1 MARREAQKDLRKVS
15 LHIGPSF
22 DAAWENVLLP
32 WFQAAAR
39 ASWQQQLP
47 TLVLVPLRS
56 HAYAIKSRLLDHSVS
71 ALGIRFVSPAEL
83 RELLTAQTKTR
94 LALREHL
101 RLLLSIAA
109 EECME
114 LPGDPTLREKR
125 MLEADFLAARSVARA
140 PDHLLRAIDQ
150 LGAAGWDFSAV
161 ELPALRKVEAR
172 FQQQLADCGFEL
184 IHTADRRV
192 LDQTG
197 AGRPIISNILV
208 TGFNGVHWPLWPLL
222 QATVMS
228 AQEATVFL
236 DDPRDEARDIDETWV
251 GTWEERFGEA
261 KPISPQAKSSGD
273 SLFAEA
279 EMKGNGV
286 FPTNSLF
293 VVGANATEQA
303 EAIAQLCVRF
313 LVEKSCTSVGVIFPG
328 SGALP
333 CLVAGALSKLAIP
346 HSDGLGH
353 PVPGLFESAEWRA
366 WLQLQHGPRVNSLLQ
381 FLSAFRNRE
390 ELLPNPSLRRFER
403 TLRSAHAEVLI
414 DDLAVLQ
421 KFCANEP
428 DERNQQVAKAL
439 QLIEFLPAHGT
450 FPAFLDATK
459 GAFSRLN
466 WTQHWM
472 EVANRSSDWAGRVK
486 ADFSRALYLRW
497 LKEIASTFNVFRNAA
512 GDHPYARVQL
522 MTIPQTQGR
531 EWSHL
536 IIAGL
541 NEGSWPP
548 PDRGEFA
555 REEEIQK
562 FNRSIRQLNRRATR
576 QGRQGE
582 GHTSVREGYSLYL
595 GPAEQRQIAL
605 RQFQDL
611 LESATE
617 RIAFTASLVQE
628 SAPERLWNPSEL
640 FTRHY
645 RQMHHRAL
653 TQRALS
659 ELQMLTRCWILEA
672 RDKKKSGAAS
682 QETEPARVAYNAR
695 RNPTAISGEYDFAF
709 RSNPPAVPVLS
720 VSDFEQLLLAP
731 ALVWMK
737 KYLGVEAPEESDN
750 VWSTSTGKWVHSW
763 LAAIARVEEKNFSAL
778 PSAAEIERRV
788 CAAAEAKRAEIE
800 RLCDAAG
807 RPLPDWWMGGWR
819 HALFLARALAEKLAT
834 VADWPWMA
842 AEWSIEGNF
851 PVNAESL
858 SLRGRIDLLL
868 ARDGPT
874 AGSLASEHLWIVDYK
889 TGAKKALAA
898 GKVDAEGRRPAL
910 KKRLLDRS
918 ALQLGLY
925 SIAASTLGA
934 KATEVSLLSPI
945 VRPFA
950 PQISGDEFLSEA
962 EIFAELGKMQ
972 RTGVFG
978 LHGPLRS
985 DYQFIDAYPLA
996 TLAVEPDILEQRW
1009 EHTHAA
1015 LVKDE
1020 EDYY

>member
-1 MARREAQKDLRKVS
+1 MNVS
-15 LHIGPSF
+15 LHFGCSPSAAWESVLAPWF
-22 DAAWENVLLP
+22 DAASRV
-32 WFQAAAR
+32 A
-39 ASWQQQLP
+39 WQQQLP
-47 TLVLVPLRS
+47 TLVAVPLRS
-56 HAYAIKSRLLDHSVS
+56 HAYAIKSRLLDHGVSV
-71 ALGIRFVSPAEL
+71 LGIRFVAPAEL
-83 RELLTAQTKTR
+83 RELLAAQTETR

-114 LPGDPTLREKR
+114 LPEDPTLREKR
-125 MLEADFLAARSVARA
+125 MLEADFLAAKSVARA

-184 IHTADRRV
+184 IHTADRQA
-192 LDQTG
+192 LEQASG
-197 AGRPIISNILV
+197 GPPIISNILV
-208 TGFNGVHWPLWPLL
+208 TGFNGTHWPLWPLL
-222 QATVMS
+222 RAAVTS
-228 AQEATVFL
+228 AKEATVLL

-261 KPISPQAKSSGD
+261 KPISGPANPVGD
-273 SLFAEA
+273 SLFTEA
-279 EMKGNGV
+279 EMKGTGV
-286 FPTNSLF
+286 PRATSLF
-293 VVGANATEQA
+293 VVGADTTEQA
-303 EAIAQLCVRF
+303 EAIALLCLRF
-313 LVEKSCTSVGVIFPG
+313 LAEKSCTNIGIIFPD

-333 CLVAGALSKLAIP
+333 RLVAGALSKFAIP

-353 PVPGLFESAEWRA
+353 PVPGVFESAEWRA
-366 WLQLQHGPRVNSLLQ
+366 WLQLQHGPRVNSLLR
-381 FLSAFRNRE
+381 FLGALRNRD
-390 ELLPNPSLRRFER
+390 ELFPDVPLQRFER
-403 TLRSAHAEVLI
+403 TLRSAYADVLI
-414 DDLAVLQ
+414 DDLAILQ
-421 KFCANEP
+421 KFCTDEP
-428 DERNQQVAKAL
+428 NQRNQQVAKAL
-439 QLIEFLPAHGT
+439 QTIEFLPAHAT
-450 FPAFLDATK
+450 FSVFLDATK
-459 GAFSRLN
+459 SAFSRLN
-466 WTQHWM
+466 WKQHWM
-472 EVANRSSDWAGRVK
+472 EVASRSSDWAGKVK

-497 LKEIASTFNVFRNAA
+497 LEEIASTFSVGRDPA

-522 MTIPQTQGR
+522 MTIPQAQGQ

-536 IIAGL
+536 ILAGL

-562 FNRSIRQLNRRATR
+562 FNRSIRQLNRRATK

-582 GHTSVREGYSLYL
+582 GHTSVRDGYSLYL
-595 GPAEQRQIAL
+595 GPSEQRQMAL
-605 RQFQDL
+605 RQFQNL

-617 RIAFTASLVQE
+617 GIAFTASLIQE

-645 RQMHHRAL
+645 QETYRRAL
-653 TQRALS
+653 TQPALS
-659 ELQMLTRCWILEA
+659 DLQMRTRRWILET
-672 RDKKKSGAAS
+672 RDKKKNDAAS
-682 QETEPARVAYNAR
+682 PKTEPARIAYDAR
-695 RNPTAISGEYDFAF
+695 RDPTARSGEYDFAF
-709 RSNPPAVPVLS
+709 SSNPPAVPVLS

-750 VWSTSTGKWVHSW
+750 VWNTSTGKWVHSW
-763 LAAIARVEEKNFSAL
+763 LAAIAQGGEKKFAHF
-778 PSAAEIERRV
+778 PSAAEIEECV
-788 CAAAEAKRAEIE
+788 CAAAKAKRSEIE

-807 RPLPDWWMGGWR
+807 RSVPDWWMGGWR
-819 HALFLARALAEKLAT
+819 HALFLARVLAEKLAT

-842 AEWSIEGNF
+842 TEWSIEGSF
-851 PVNAESL
+851 PVNAEAL

-868 ARDGPT
+868 ARDEPS
-874 AGSLASEHLWIVDYK
+874 AGSLASEHLWIIDYK
-889 TGAKKALAA
+889 IGAKKALFA
-898 GKVDAEGRRPAL
+898 GKMDADGRRPAL
-910 KKRLLDRS
+910 KKRLLDRT

-925 SIAASTLGA
+925 SIAAGALGA
-934 KATEVSLLSPI
+934 RETEASLLSPG

-950 PQISGDEFLSEA
+950 PQISGNEFSSEA
-962 EIFAELGKMQ
+962 EIFAELAKMQ

-996 TLAVEPDILEQRW
+996 TLAVEQDILEQRW
-1009 EHTHAA
+1009 ELTHPA

-1020 EDYY
+1020 EDFYS